1 MTADLALLDRV
12 LRGVLDD
19 ACDDRAVE
27 GGLDDL
33 LRRQAL
39 GEQPGSPL
47 LRMFAHLPP
56 EGFRALAVDE
66 RRTWL
71 RRALATI
78 ALEVSKP
85 APRPPRARGGARV
98 AAGRANG
105 APPRPPQARA
115 PAADRPDRPER
126 TERTERTAEMAGM
139 AAIEPP
145 DEPSDAPRAAPA
157 SLATARPTAP
167 RGVVAAVE
175 GAAPRAPIQPRAAR
189 NIAPGPAGL
198 DLSLAQAATGLR
210 GPTLERLARL
220 GLETV
225 GDALRHYPHRHHD
238 FSVTVPVAQ
247 LRVGIEQTVRG
258 TVSRVREVRMGRG
271 GRMRS
276 TEATVIDEFGTPLRV
291 IWFNQPFLV
300 RSLPEGAEVA
310 LAGAVKAFRGHPTL
324 ENPEFERLD
333 GRLDGRAP
341 GTAHTG
347 RIIPVYRLTEGV
359 PQRTLRS
366 LLATL
371 LDRFA
376 DRIPDPLPPEV
387 VRDHDLMPA
396 AEAVRQIHYPD
407 TPEALVRARR
417 RLAFE
422 ELLAI
427 QLGVQRRK
435 RDWSGTG
442 DAPAL
447 EGNSTV
453 EGFLGTLPYT
463 LTAAQR
469 AALDDVLRDISTTAP
484 MARLLEGDVGSGKTV
499 VALAAMLAA
508 VASGYQGV
516 LMAPTEVLAEQHFRT
531 ICRLLSGETEPPL
544 GGLLPASFLALPLRA
559 VLLTGSTRTKER
571 RDALASIRHG
581 GAHLVIG
588 THALIEE
595 GVEFQRLGLAVVD
608 EQHRFGVMQRAAL
621 RGKGAPGA
629 GREGGRQTPHLLVMT
644 ATPIPRSLALAVYG
658 DLDLTIID
666 ELPPG
671 RAPIET
677 RWLPP
682 ERRHEAF
689 AQVRAELE
697 AGRQA
702 FVICPL
708 VEGSDTVASRAA
720 TEEYD
725 RLRLEEFPDLA
736 PRIALLH
743 GRMSAKEK
751 DAAMRAFSRGDTKI
765 LVSTAVVEVGIDV
778 PNATVMV
785 IEGAD
790 RFGLAQ
796 LHQFRGRVGRGQWPS
811 TCYLLADEPSDEA
824 IERLQIVARTHDGFA
839 LAEEDLKLRG
849 PGEFFGTR
857 QSGAPS
863 LRVASLLDA
872 PLIAETRAEA
882 ERLLDAD
889 PELAARAHIELRL
902 LALRTS
908 DGVVDE
914 RH

>member
-1 MTADLALLDRV
+1 MPGSDRPRS
-12 LRGVLDD
+12 LPTPG
-19 ACDDRAVE
+19 AAEPVE
-27 GGLDDL
+27 GAPSG
-33 LRRQAL
+33 
-39 GEQPGSPL
+39 
-47 LRMFAHLPP
+47 
-56 EGFRALAVDE
+56 RATA
-66 RRTWL
+66 
-71 RRALATI
+71 
-78 ALEVSKP
+78 
-85 APRPPRARGGARV
+85 ARV
-98 AAGRANG
+98 
-105 APPRPPQARA
+105 
-115 PAADRPDRPER
+115 
-126 TERTERTAEMAGM
+126 
-139 AAIEPP
+139 
-145 DEPSDAPRAAPA
+145 PRAAVATPQPA
-157 SLATARPTAP
+157 VSERPK
-167 RGVVAAVE
+167 
-175 GAAPRAPIQPRAAR
+175 AAR
-189 NIAPGPAGL
+189 KIAPGAAGL
-198 DLSLAQAATGLR
+198 DLELARAGTGLR
-210 GPTLERLARL
+210 APTLERLARL

-225 GDALRHYPHRHHD
+225 GDALRHYPYRHHD
-238 FSVTVPVAQ
+238 FSITVPVAQ
-247 LRVGIEQTVRG
+247 LRIGIEQTVRG
-258 TVSRVREVRMGRG
+258 RVAKVREVRMGRG

-276 TEATVIDEFGTPLRV
+276 TEATVVDEFGTPLRV

-333 GRLDGRAP
+333 GRMALPSEG

-347 RIIPVYRLTEGV
+347 RIVPVYRLTEGV

-366 LLATL
+366 LIAGL
-371 LDRFA
+371 LERFG
-376 DRIPDPLPPEV
+376 DRIPDPLPED
-387 VRDHDLMPA
+387 VRREHDLPPA
-396 AEAVRQIHYPD
+396 AEAVRQMHYPD
-407 TPEALVRARR
+407 SPEALARARR

-435 RDWSGTG
+435 RDWAGSGN
-442 DAPAL
+442 APLL
-447 EGNSTV
+447 EGRATA
-453 EGFLGTLPYT
+453 EAFLSTLPYT
-463 LTAAQR
+463 LTGAQR
-469 AALDDVLRDISTTAP
+469 GALEDVLRDIERRSP
-484 MARLLEGDVGSGKTV
+484 MARLVEGDVGSGKTV
-499 VALAAMLAA
+499 VALAAMLAS
-508 VASGYQGV
+508 VAAGYQAA

-531 ICRLLSGETEPPL
+531 ICRLLSGEPEPPL
-544 GGLLPASFLALPLRA
+544 GGVLPAPFLPLPLRA
-559 VLLTGSTRTKER
+559 VLLTGSTKAKER

-581 GAHLVIG
+581 GAHIVVG
-588 THALIEE
+588 THALLEDT
-595 GVEFQRLGLAVVD
+595 VAFQKLGLAVVD
-608 EQHRFGVMQRAAL
+608 EQHRFGVMQRAKL
-621 RGKGAPGA
+621 REKGGGA
-629 GREGGRQTPHLLVMT
+629 YTPHLLVMT

-658 DLDLTIID
+658 DLDLSIID

-689 AQVRAELE
+689 AHVRQELD

-725 RLRLEEFPDLA
+725 RLRLQEFPDLA
-736 PRIALLH
+736 SRITLLH
-743 GRMSAKEK
+743 GRMSAKDK
-751 DAAMRAFSRGDTKI
+751 DAAMRAFSDGATKI

-824 IERLQIVARTHDGFA
+824 VERLQTVARTRDGFA
-839 LAEEDLKLRG
+839 LAEADLQLRG
-849 PGEFFGTR
+849 AGDFFGTR

-872 PLIAETRAEA
+872 QLIAETRAEA
-882 ERLLDAD
+882 ERLLNAD
-889 PELAARAHIELRL
+889 PQLAAREHIDLRL
-902 LALRTS
+902 LALRTA
-908 DGVVDE
+908 DGVVNE

>member
-1 MTADLALLDRV
+1 MTADLALLDGV

-19 ACDDRAVE
+19 GCDDRAVE

-56 EGFRALAVDE
+56 EGFTALPVDD
-66 RRTWL
+66 RRIWL

-78 ALEVSKP
+78 ALESSKP
-85 APRPPRARGGARV
+85 APRPPRARWGI
-98 AAGRANG
+98 AAA
-105 APPRPPQARA
+105 APGSNATRPRPPRARGA
-115 PAADRPDRPER
+115 PSEVSP
-126 TERTERTAEMAGM
+126 AEA
-139 AAIEPP
+139 
-145 DEPSDAPRAAPA
+145 SDARVPVAPRA
-157 SLATARPTAP
+157 TTP
-167 RGVVAAVE
+167 RDGR
-175 GAAPRAPIQPRAAR
+175 AAPPESPTSAAQPRAAR
-189 NIAPGPAGL
+189 KIAPGPAGL
-198 DLSLAQAATGLR
+198 DLPLLQAATGLR
-210 GPTLERLARL
+210 GPTIERLARL

-247 LRVGIEQTVRG
+247 LRVGTEQTVRG

-276 TEATVIDEFGTPLRV
+276 TEATVLDEFGTPLRV

-300 RSLPEGAEVA
+300 RALPEGAEVA
-310 LAGAVKAFRGHPTL
+310 LAGPVKAFRGHPTL

-333 GRLDGRAP
+333 GRLDSRTGQ
-341 GTAHTG
+341 AHTG

-366 LLATL
+366 LIANL
-371 LDRFA
+371 LERFT
-376 DRIPDPLPPEV
+376 DRIPDPLPLEV
-387 VRDHDLMPA
+387 LREHDLMPA

-407 TPEALVRARR
+407 SAEALARARR

-447 EGNSTV
+447 EGNATV
-453 EGFLGTLPYT
+453 EWFLGTLPYT

-469 AALDDVLRDISTTAP
+469 TALDDVLRDVSRTTP

-508 VASGYQGV
+508 VASGYQAV

-531 ICRLLSGETEPPL
+531 ICRLLSGEPEPPL

-571 RDALASIRHG
+571 HDALASIRHG
-581 GAHLVIG
+581 GANLVIG

-621 RGKGAPGA
+621 RSKGAHGA

-677 RWLPP
+677 CWLPP

-689 AQVRAELE
+689 AQIRTEIE
-697 AGRQA
+697 AGCQA

-743 GRMSAKEK
+743 GRMSAKDK
-751 DAAMRAFSRGDTKI
+751 DAAMRAFARGDTKI

-778 PNATVMV
+778 PNATVMI

-811 TCYLLADEPSDEA
+811 MCFLLADEPSDEA
-824 IERLQIVARTHDGFA
+824 IERLKIVARTRDGFA

-889 PELAARAHIELRL
+889 PELASRAHIELRL
-902 LALRTS
+902 LALRAS

>member
-1 MTADLALLDRV
+1 MTADLSLLDGV
-12 LRGVLDD
+12 LRRVLDD
-19 ACDDRAVE
+19 DCDDGGVE

-33 LRRQAL
+33 LRRQAF

-56 EGFRALAVDE
+56 EGFRALPVDD

-78 ALEVSKP
+78 AAEHAKP
-85 APRPPRARGGARV
+85 RRPRPPQPRNGASEADPAPTSNGRPRPPRARSGHV
-98 AAGRANG
+98 APGE
-105 APPRPPQARA
+105 APTP
-115 PAADRPDRPER
+115 
-126 TERTERTAEMAGM
+126 
-139 AAIEPP
+139 
-145 DEPSDAPRAAPA
+145 AAPA
-157 SLATARPTAP
+157 VPTP
-167 RGVVAAVE
+167 
-175 GAAPRAPIQPRAAR
+175 AAPRAVGSASTRASADPGPSPDRPKAAR
-189 NIAPGPAGL
+189 KIAPGAAGL
-198 DLSLAQAATGLR
+198 DLELARAGTGLR
-210 GPTLERLARL
+210 APTLERLARL

-225 GDALRHYPHRHHD
+225 GDALRHYPYRHHD
-238 FSVTVPVAQ
+238 FSITVPVAQ
-247 LRVGIEQTVRG
+247 LRVGVEQTVRG
-258 TVSRVREVRMGRG
+258 HVAKIREVRMGRG
-271 GRMRS
+271 GRLRS
-276 TEATVIDEFGTPLRV
+276 TEATVVDEYGTPLRV
-291 IWFNQPFLV
+291 IWFNQPFIV
-300 RSLPEGAEVA
+300 RSLPEGSEIA
-310 LAGAVKAFRGHPTL
+310 LAGNVKAFRGHPTL

-333 GRLDGRAP
+333 GRLPLGAE
-341 GTAHTG
+341 GGAATGAHTG
-347 RIIPVYRLTEGV
+347 RIVPVYRLTEGL
-359 PQRTLRS
+359 PQRTLRALIAG
-366 LLATL
+366 LLE
-371 LDRFA
+371 RFG

-387 VRDHDLMPA
+387 RREHDLMTA
-396 AEAVRQIHYPD
+396 AEAVQQVHYPD
-407 TPEALVRARR
+407 SPEALTQARR

-435 RDWSGTG
+435 RDWAGSGN
-442 DAPAL
+442 APIL
-447 EGNSTV
+447 EGRTTA
-453 EGFLGTLPYT
+453 EAFLGTLPYT

-469 AALDDVLRDISTTAP
+469 AALEDVLRDVERRSP
-484 MARLLEGDVGSGKTV
+484 MARLVEGDVGSGKTV

-508 VASGYQGV
+508 VSSGFQAV

-531 ICRLLSGETEPPL
+531 ICRLLSGEPEPPL
-544 GGLLPASFLALPLRA
+544 GGLLPAPFLPLPLRA

-571 RDALASIRHG
+571 RDALDAIRHG
-581 GAHLVIG
+581 GAQIVVG
-588 THALIEE
+588 THALIEDT
-595 GVEFQRLGLAVVD
+595 VAFHRLGLAVVD
-608 EQHRFGVMQRAAL
+608 EQHRFGVMQRAKL
-621 RGKGAPGA
+621 REKGNGA
-629 GREGGRQTPHLLVMT
+629 YTPHLLVMT

-658 DLDLTIID
+658 DLDLSIID

-682 ERRHEAF
+682 EQRHEAF
-689 AQVRAELE
+689 AQIRRELD

-725 RLRLEEFPDLA
+725 RLRLREFPDLA
-736 PRIALLH
+736 DRIALLH
-743 GRMSAKEK
+743 GRMSAKDK
-751 DAAMRAFSRGDTKI
+751 DAAMRAFGRDETKI

-790 RFGLAQ
+790 RFGMAQ

-824 IERLQIVARTHDGFA
+824 VERLQTVARTRDGFA
-839 LAEEDLKLRG
+839 LAEADLKLRG
-849 PGEFFGTR
+849 AGDFFGTR

-872 PLIAETRAEA
+872 QLIAETRAEA
-882 ERLLDAD
+882 ERLLNAD
-889 PELAARAHIELRL
+889 PELASREHIDLRL
-902 LALRTS
+902 LALRTA
-908 DGVVDE
+908 DGVVNE